1 MEKRVRKKSKRLSES
16 SGLYEED
23 ELPRKKAKRTRA
35 TTLHDETPP
44 KPNNKSLQGNGS
56 KKFIVSV
63 DFTNNDDLKLGGVLL
78 SQLNQPPQRNKT
90 RRTRRSVSI
99 ASSHSNS
106 IPEEIVSVKP
116 EKMKFKNP
124 KFCVSKIIIMVSLIY
139 VLCNFSA
146 AVHVPCWKQEE
157 KLEEL

>member
-35 TTLHDETPP
+35 TTLLHDETPP

-124 KFCVSKIIIMVSLIY
+124 KFCVSK
-139 VLCNFSA
+139 
-146 AVHVPCWKQEE
+146 
-157 KLEEL
+157 

>member
-16 SGLYEED
+16 SALYEED
-23 ELPRKKAKRTRA
+23 ELPRKKPKRTRTA
-35 TTLHDETPP
+35 TLHDQTSP
-44 KPNNKSLQGNGS
+44 KPNNKGIGS
-56 KKFIVSV
+56 KKLIVSV

-78 SQLNQPPQRNKT
+78 SRLNQPPLRNKT

-106 IPEEIVSVKP
+106 IPEEIVSAKP

-124 KFCVSKIIIMVSLIY
+124 KFCVSFY
-139 VLCNFSA
+139 
-146 AVHVPCWKQEE
+146 
-157 KLEEL
+157 